1 MSKLIHCK
9 KLNDKKPSLENPPF
23 PGPLGEQIMAEI
35 SAEAWQLWLDRQVM
49 IINEYRLN
57 TRDPKSR
64 EFLEESMKKFLFEND
79 DSMLPPGYE
88 PPS

>member
-1 MSKLIHCK
+1 MTNLIYCK
-9 KLNDKKPSLENPPF
+9 KLHKEKPQLDQPPF
-23 PGPLGEQIMAEI
+23 PGELGEKIYTEI

-57 TRDPKSR
+57 TRDPQSR
-64 EFLEESMKKFLFEND
+64 TFLETSMLKFLFEDD

-88 PPS
+88 PPA